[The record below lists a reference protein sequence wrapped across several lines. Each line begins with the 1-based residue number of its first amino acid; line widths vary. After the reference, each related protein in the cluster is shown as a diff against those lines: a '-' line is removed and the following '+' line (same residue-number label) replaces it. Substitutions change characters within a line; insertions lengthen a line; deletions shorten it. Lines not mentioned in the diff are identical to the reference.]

1 MDRQIIIH
9 NTYIKRDRWRTH
21 KKTQNAEKKQREKKI
36 VIKFGTGPLKNQKVI
51 HLHFISIVSR
61 NVIIAISTLF
71 HNIKQSEC
79 SLYL

>member
-36 VIKFGTGPLKNQKVI
+36 VIPVPQKKLGRVLLKLKRSSI
-51 HLHFISIVSR
+51 CISSV
-61 NVIIAISTLF
+61 L
-71 HNIKQSEC
+71 
-79 SLYL
+79 SLEM